1 MYKIVNL
8 VTSTP
13 TDTPH
18 IQTILEH
25 LKLTYT
31 LDATVISH
39 TAENLQRGEEELY
52 LLYLN
57 DDEIKYF
64 FQKSLAKELNIAI
77 LPKDDAPNALRN
89 YSITKDTHQAIE
101 DAFNPKLLS
110 KIDLLQC
117 NEVITFNRIVIGD
130 MHDINKYDFNKE
142 SLFEKVKIFFS
153 NLNNLKYKNYTLI
166 TSKESKIQVA
176 ASGISVLEHKIVS
189 DKSTSTEELSIH
201 NGKLNA
207 FILAPTSLLSY
218 IWYLIVIFFY
228 QNVKLSS
235 LPKSV
240 GYIKTSKLSISS
252 EKPIDFLLD
261 GSWLSAKSVE
271 LEVLE
276 DCLNVHLGKALEE
289 KIQNDDKSTEEKDT
303 IKISSLPKGEVNN
316 LLLEK
321 SLPLFQKASDEEFKE
336 LFLVL
341 RDSAKFSYVFLVL
354 MVLSTLLATTGL
366 FANSAPVVIGAMIL
380 APLMSPIISLSM
392 GVVRA
397 EKALLFQSFKTLSI
411 GIGMALLASSFY
423 AYIMPLEQITLEMQ
437 SRIHPTFLDLM
448 VAIFAGIAGAYA
460 NSKTEIAKSLAGV
473 AIAVALVPPLSV
485 TGIGIGMLNVEVIY
499 GSLLL
504 FTTNLIGITLS
515 AAFTFI
521 VLGFAPV
528 HRAKR
533 GLLYTSVLLAI
544 IAIPLV
550 SSFQTMVAKSHYIEQ
565 LSVYKTMHINNH
577 KLQTAVVNMEIRGG
591 NLEIELE
598 VISKNSFVLDDYSLI
613 KDAIEKLLKREVS
626 LKVVPKIV
634 IE

>member
-1 MYKIVNL
+1 MYKVVHL
-8 VTSTP
+8 VTSTSAEN
-13 TDTPH
+13 PH
-18 IQTILEH
+18 IQSVIEH
-25 LKLTYT
+25 LKVSYT
-31 LDATVISH
+31 LDAKIVHH
-39 TAENLQRGEEELY
+39 TEETRPYSEDELY
-52 LLYLN
+52 ILYLN

-64 FQKSLAKELNIAI
+64 FQKSLGKNLNIAI
-77 LPKDDAPNALRN
+77 LPKDDAPNALKN
-89 YSITKDTHQAIE
+89 YSITKDTHKAIE

-110 KIDLLQC
+110 KIDLLKC
-117 NEVITFNRIVIGD
+117 NEMITFNRIVIGD
-130 MHDINKYDFNKE
+130 MHDINKYKFNKE
-142 SLFEKVKIFFS
+142 SLFQKVKIFFS
-153 NLNNLKYKNYTLI
+153 NLNNIKYKNYTLL
-166 TSKESKIQVA
+166 TSKKSKIQVA
-176 ASGISVLEHKIVS
+176 ASGITVLEHKVVS
-189 DKSTSTEELSIH
+189 DTSTLTEELSIH
-201 NGKLNA
+201 NGKLNI

-261 GSWLSAKSVE
+261 GSWISAQSVE

-276 DCLNVHLGKALEE
+276 DCLNIHLGKALEE
-289 KIQNDDKSTEEKDT
+289 HIQNSEKSTEEKDT
-303 IKISSLPKGEVNN
+303 IKITSLPKGEVNN
-316 LLLEK
+316 LLLEN
-321 SLPLFQKASDEEFKE
+321 SLPLFEKASDEEFKE
-336 LFLVL
+336 LFITL
-341 RDSAKFSYVFLVL
+341 RDSAKFSWVFLVL

-397 EKALLFQSFKTLSI
+397 EKALLTQSLKTLFI
-411 GIGMALLASSFY
+411 GIAMALLASSFY
-423 AYIMPLEQITLEMQ
+423 AYLIPLEQITTEMQ
-437 SRIHPTFLDLM
+437 SRINPTFLDLM

-460 NSKTEIAKSLAGV
+460 NSKSEIAKSLAGV

-485 TGIGIGMLNVEVIY
+485 AGIGIGMLNTEVIY

-533 GLLYTSVLLAI
+533 GLIYTSVLLAI
-544 IAIPLV
+544 ITIPLI
-550 SSFQTMVAKSHYIEQ
+550 SSFQMMVQKSEYMKR
-565 LSVYKTMHINNH
+565 LSIYKTMNINNH
-577 KLQTAVVNMEIRGG
+577 TLQTNVINIEIKEAL
-591 NLEIELE
+591 LEIELE
-598 VISKNSFVLDDYSLI
+598 VISQNGFVLDDYSLI
-613 KDAIEKLLKREVS
+613 KDSIEKLLESEVS